1 MSLITTILNPPDDG
15 QSLHKFKKAR
25 KKRKNKGRKLV
36 ESAEREQRP
45 LQSVYHHYY
54 TRIGELFFLKQRYLC
69 INKFVL
75 YRGIILIRGGNF
87 RGLLFFCSF
96 VGV

>member
-15 QSLHKFKKAR
+15 QSLHKYKKAR
-25 KKRKNKGRKLV
+25 KKRKNKGRKLA
-36 ESAEREQRP
+36 ESAKRGRQP
-45 LQSVYHHYY
+45 LQSVYNHYY

-75 YRGIILIRGGNF
+75 YAVYP
-87 RGLLFFCSF
+87 FFLKCHKISKNGEN
-96 VGV
+96 V

>member
-15 QSLHKFKKAR
+15 QSLHKYKKAM

-69 INKFVL
+69 INKFLL
-75 YRGIILIRGGNF
+75 YTVYP
-87 RGLLFFCSF
+87 FFLKCHKICKN
-96 VGV
+96 VENV